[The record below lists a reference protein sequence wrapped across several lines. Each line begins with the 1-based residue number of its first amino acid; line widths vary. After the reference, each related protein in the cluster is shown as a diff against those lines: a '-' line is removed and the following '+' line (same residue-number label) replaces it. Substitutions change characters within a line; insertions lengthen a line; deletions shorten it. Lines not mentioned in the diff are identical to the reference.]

1 MQCSSVE
8 NVDVLQMAGNHTAMM
23 LAHSTNQRLLRQL
36 THGPQPALRQL
47 GQGSHIALS
56 INACLPHRPGR
67 HADDGGR
74 HRRQLEIGPFQHL
87 LQPVDDG
94 GPLLDVEYTPMF
106 SATVCAPRMGG
117 SYCHTVDYR
126 HRLVK
131 RWGSL
136 VRGRSPGR
144 PARLPPTQRPRLKE
158 LVVTGP
164 DACGTETGCWNS
176 ALIQDLIWRAF
187 GTRSNVHYLSTLLK
201 NPGLSYPKA
210 RVGSDHHDPDKR
222 KEWCEVTWPAR

>member
-1 MQCSSVE
+1 MVPRSLSLPRPRSSAAPRASNVKIGPGTGALRNWLISTPTSVPNCSATRCPMPGIASQISTASAQRNVMPPRTLRSGVEAGGTGVGSRWRCRRRRDWHNQRRDLRVKRRPLRVE

-87 LQPVDDG
+87 LQPV
-94 GPLLDVEYTPMF
+94 
-106 SATVCAPRMGG
+106 
-117 SYCHTVDYR
+117 
-126 HRLVK
+126 
-131 RWGSL
+131 
-136 VRGRSPGR
+136 
-144 PARLPPTQRPRLKE
+144 
-158 LVVTGP
+158 
-164 DACGTETGCWNS
+164 
-176 ALIQDLIWRAF
+176 
-187 GTRSNVHYLSTLLK
+187 
-201 NPGLSYPKA
+201 KA
-210 RVGSDHHDPDKR
+210 NAMP
-222 KEWCEVTWPAR
+222 